1 MNAPRPAPARRFTG
15 WHMLAILLGMF
26 GTIIAV
32 NFVMARYAIG
42 TFGGTVV
49 DNSYVASQ
57 KFNGWLKQAR
67 EQKALGWKLD
77 VTVDAARI
85 VRITTSSP
93 MGPLYAA
100 EIHAVAAHP
109 LGRAP
114 EQALHFGNIGGGKFA
129 SDRPLPAGRW
139 LLRITVQ
146 EGRNTARFDDQVPA

>member
-1 MNAPRPAPARRFTG
+1 MISHRPAPARSFTG

-32 NFVMARYAIG
+32 NFVMARFAVG

-57 KFNGWLKQAR
+57 KFNRWLAEAR
-67 EQKALGWKLD
+67 AQEALGWKLD
-77 VTVDAARI
+77 VTVDHSRT
-85 VRITTSSP
+85 VRIATSSP

-100 EIHAVAAHP
+100 TIDAVATHP

-114 EQALHFGNIGGGKFA
+114 EQKLHFVNGGGGAFT
-129 SDRPLPAGRW
+129 SQQRLPEGRW
-139 LLRITVQ
+139 LLRIEVR
-146 EGRNTARFDDQVPA
+146 EGRNTARFDDEVGA

>member
-1 MNAPRPAPARRFTG
+1 MNAHRPAPARRFTG
-15 WHMLAILLGMF
+15 WHMLAIMLGMF

-32 NFVMARYAIG
+32 NFVMARYAIR

-57 KFNGWLKQAR
+57 KFNGWLEQAR
-67 EQKALGWKLD
+67 EQKALGWKLE
-77 VTVDAARI
+77 VTIDKERI
-85 VRITTSSP
+85 VRIGTNSP

-100 EIHAVAAHP
+100 KIDAVATHP

-114 EQALHFGNIGGGKFA
+114 ERTLHFVNMGGGTFA

-146 EGRNTARFDDQVPA
+146 EGRDAARFDDQVPA